1 VFRASF
7 IENIRNLQNEIDQGL
22 PKAEKT
28 RKNSARLQ
36 VIQENINDQALIQSL
51 NLLFLSN
58 QDQNSLPNEKEN
70 ATLNTFYKSILQ

>member
-1 VFRASF
+1 VSRAGF
-7 IENIRNLQNEIDQGL
+7 IENIRNLQNEIGQGL

-51 NLLFLSN
+51 NLFSI
-58 QDQNSLPNEKEN
+58 
-70 ATLNTFYKSILQ
+70 KSRSEFSAK